1 MVSSDSGSSDSVP
14 DSDIEAVSPAFE
26 VRAEESDSE
35 QGSAFPWLIRVV
47 SGMIALLS
55 IAVLLIWIWASMN
68 GITLGGP
75 PPTLTGWEE
84 SYRDL
89 TGLDE
94 VTGLDGSGVLVC
106 IVDSGIELG
115 HPDLDHLILAG
126 WLDVIDNRTEPYDD
140 EGHGTAM
147 AGIIVARDGLRGNA
161 QGVDLLVAKAIDEM
175 GAGTDSSIAEAVDW
189 CVEEQADII
198 SLSLGGEQ
206 GFSFAGFSSDELEDS
221 VQDALDEGVFVIAAA
236 GNDGQDDDG
245 DVSSPG
251 SLEDVICVGGVTRQG
266 NLWSGSSEGDNNG
279 RLWPNP
285 MLPRSDPDQKPELIA
300 PAAEVPVLI
309 AGGSGDG
316 AWWGSASGTSAA
328 TAWVSGALALLL
340 EEHPE
345 LQREGSEGG
354 LSAIE
359 RVKELISENSQVDQ
373 GQTEHDDHFGYGI
386 LRIDLLL
393 GSLSD
398 SSSDDE
404 ESENSAI
411 SKLGHGTSNEL
422 QVERR
427 KTPMVP
433 PLISTKA
440 AESSSSTER
449 TNSIQRLK
457 EATSR

>member
-1 MVSSDSGSSDSVP
+1 
-14 DSDIEAVSPAFE
+14 
-26 VRAEESDSE
+26 
-35 QGSAFPWLIRVV
+35 
-47 SGMIALLS
+47 
-55 IAVLLIWIWASMN
+55 
-68 GITLGGP
+68 
-75 PPTLTGWEE
+75 
-84 SYRDL
+84 
-89 TGLDE
+89 
-94 VTGLDGSGVLVC
+94 VLVC

-251 SLEDVICVGGVTRQG
+251 SLKDVICVGGVTRQG

>member
-1 MVSSDSGSSDSVP
+1 MVSSDSGSSGSAPDSV
-14 DSDIEAVSPAFE
+14 IEAVSPAFE
-26 VRAEESDSE
+26 VRDEESDSE

-47 SGMIALLS
+47 SGLITLLS

-115 HPDLDHLILAG
+115 HPDLDHLTLAG

-175 GAGTDSSIAEAVDW
+175 GTGTDSSIAEAVDW

-251 SLEDVICVGGVTRQG
+251 SLEDVICVGGVTPPTSPRAPRVAA
-266 NLWSGSSEGDNNG
+266 SSTH
-279 RLWPNP
+279 PT
-285 MLPRSDPDQKPELIA
+285 LP
-300 PAAEVPVLI
+300 
-309 AGGSGDG
+309 
-316 AWWGSASGTSAA
+316 TSSTAA
-328 TAWVSGALALLL
+328 T
-340 EEHPE
+340 
-345 LQREGSEGG
+345 
-354 LSAIE
+354 
-359 RVKELISENSQVDQ
+359 
-373 GQTEHDDHFGYGI
+373 QTPA
-386 LRIDLLL
+386 
-393 GSLSD
+393 SV
-398 SSSDDE
+398 
-404 ESENSAI
+404 A
-411 SKLGHGTSNEL
+411 
-422 QVERR
+422 
-427 KTPMVP
+427 
-433 PLISTKA
+433 
-440 AESSSSTER
+440 
-449 TNSIQRLK
+449 
-457 EATSR
+457 